1 MVDAPASRS
10 QLHSH
15 PSSLCHLAINA
26 IPLVF
31 AVVARAKNWVYE
43 CRLEGATFAFRS
55 PSEPHWITIPTT
67 EIETI
72 VSVLGSDNDPT
83 RYEFVVKGHG
93 RRAIETYV
101 LTVGSL
107 KRFKAAILQE
117 NPEIRFTERKSTVC
131 HACGQPLQYLPS
143 SCPKCGAKVPV
154 AGQWV

>member
-72 VSVLGSDNDPT
+72 VSVLGSDNVISIT
-83 RYEFVVKGHG
+83 
-93 RRAIETYV
+93 
-101 LTVGSL
+101 
-107 KRFKAAILQE
+107 
-117 NPEIRFTERKSTVC
+117 TERYSER
-131 HACGQPLQYLPS
+131 PLVIKGP
-143 SCPKCGAKVPV
+143 GAGAEVTAAQV
-154 AGQWV
+154 FADIIRVSNHLN